1 MTDRHNRPKGAD
13 KVIAFTAWN
22 ISAKRNM
29 RIAESEYYT
38 VERLLDISLGTC
50 EVFTIAVAI
59 DY

>member
-1 MTDRHNRPKGAD
+1 M
-13 KVIAFTAWN
+13 IAFTAWN
-22 ISAKRNM
+22 VTEHPPGDV

-38 VERLLDISLGTC
+38 VERLLDLSLGTC